1 MRSSGLAVNTP
12 MESAEKA
19 KARRVIGLIY
29 LLMAVFIAGPVI
41 LYLLVR

>member
-1 MRSSGLAVNTP
+1 MNIDP
-12 MESAEKA
+12 AEKE

-29 LLMAVFIAGPVI
+29 LLMVVLIAGPVI